1 MNQRWQQNNGDDQ
14 EINIS
19 HGLFIYIL
27 NICSKSVRKINK
39 QMKTN
44 KPTRNNTNKN
54 HKQTTEQNPNQT
66 NRLRKYGEWGE
77 SSKQLSLF

>member
-1 MNQRWQQNNGDDQ
+1 
-14 EINIS
+14 
-19 HGLFIYIL
+19 
-27 NICSKSVRKINK
+27 
-39 QMKTN
+39 MKTN
-44 KPTRNNTNKN
+44 KPIRNNTNKN